1 MQLAPLA
8 TRVSAASAN
17 AVHVTMALDPCVGLL
32 QSFVITGG
40 GGAVVAGGGGGGG
53 GCVVAG
59 GGGGGGGCV
68 VAGGG
73 GGGGG
78 GGGFKA
84 PIMSPNAATVS
95 TWQPS
100 MD

>member
-59 GGGGGGGCV
+59 GGGGGGG
-68 VAGGG
+68 
-73 GGGGG
+73 

>member
-53 GCVVAG
+53 L
-59 GGGGGGGCV
+59 
-68 VAGGG
+68 
-73 GGGGG
+73 
-78 GGGFKA
+78 KA